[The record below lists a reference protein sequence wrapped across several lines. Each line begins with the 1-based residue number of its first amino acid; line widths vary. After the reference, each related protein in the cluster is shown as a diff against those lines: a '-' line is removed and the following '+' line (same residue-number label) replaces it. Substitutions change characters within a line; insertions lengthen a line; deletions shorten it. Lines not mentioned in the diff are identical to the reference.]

1 MRSFL
6 GLACYYKHFIGDY
19 SKHAAP
25 LNRLTRKDTP
35 FIWGEQQREAFA
47 FLKHALASFPCL
59 GTIQRDGQLIVNT
72 DACDEAI
79 DSVLNQVQEG
89 AEKVATGSEL
99 EPITLCVVG
108 HACLQVCVGI
118 SLEGSVRDSRG

>member
-1 MRSFL
+1 MIIVKLNFL
-6 GLACYYKHFIGDY
+6 TC
-19 SKHAAP
+19 
-25 LNRLTRKDTP
+25 KDTP

-47 FLKHALASFPCL
+47 FLKNALASFPCL
-59 GTIQRDGQLIVNT
+59 STIQRDGQLIVDT

-79 DSVLNQVQEG
+79 DAVLNQVQEG

-99 EPITLCVVG
+99 EPTTSCVVG

-118 SLEGSVRDSRG
+118 SLEDSVRNGRG